1 MFLTITVLEQ
11 EAFLKGN
18 GGHTGCILKHFR
30 AERNRCYKNLTKW
43 YHKFIKCLIYHP
55 YTRKICIELIRIA
68 SCNMEEK
75 MGQQGKNPP
84 VQGALRR
91 SLVIKCFELNMI
103 NLTLCTW
110 GSKETNQP
118 HHLNNERKLYSV
130 CA

>member
-1 MFLTITVLEQ
+1 MGRGVNLFLTMTVLER
-11 EAFLKGN
+11 EAFLKNN

-75 MGQQGKNPP
+75 MGPTGNK
-84 VQGALRR
+84 
-91 SLVIKCFELNMI
+91 
-103 NLTLCTW
+103 
-110 GSKETNQP
+110 
-118 HHLNNERKLYSV
+118 YSSARGLAQITGDQV
-130 CA
+130 L